1 VAVIGALARIP
12 RSFDLLYLHAGCE
25 EEAATDR
32 SLAARL
38 RVEGRIR
45 FLGPVLDIAVLLHA
59 ADLFLMPSLHEGFGI
74 AAVEAMGAGLPVV
87 LADVEGLWDLREIA
101 PAGEWVKPE
110 AGAIAA
116 AILRFAELGE
126 SGREAIGR
134 ELSGTIRQH
143 CAVEVGAGRYA
154 SLYGEMLRT

>member
-1 VAVIGALARIP
+1 MVGGRGRQLQVP
-12 RSFDLLYLHAGCE
+12 RKSPEDLQKMA
-25 EEAATDR
+25 
-32 SLAARL
+32 
-38 RVEGRIR
+38 
-45 FLGPVLDIAVLLHA
+45 
-59 ADLFLMPSLHEGFGI
+59 
-74 AAVEAMGAGLPVV
+74 
-87 LADVEGLWDLREIA
+87 
-101 PAGEWVKPE
+101 E

-134 ELSGTIRQH
+134 ELSGKIRQH